1 MKEMSESW
9 DAQTSRRLKAIGDKK
24 KKKLMQAMNVM
35 RYYQWKR
42 KQIFGDE

>member
-9 DAQTSRRLKAIGDKK
+9 DAQTSRRLKAIEDKK
-24 KKKLMQAMNVM
+24 KKQLAYAMLKM
-35 RYYQWKR
+35 RYFQWKR